1 MISKLCEYASR
12 NPLRIPKITCSLGQK
27 FYRDLR
33 SEQFHSVKL
42 IVHVYRKLMIS
53 CKERMPLFASSFL
66 SIIQVLLDQTRMD
79 DTRVLGCEALFVF
92 VNNQRD
98 GT

>member
-12 NPLRIPKITCSLGQK
+12 NPFRIPKITCSLGQR

-42 IVHVYRKLMIS
+42 IVHVYRKMIS
-53 CKERMPLFASSFL
+53 RKERMPLFASSF
-66 SIIQVLLDQTRMD
+66 IQVLLDQTRMD

>member
-53 CKERMPLFASSFL
+53 CKERMPLFASSFF
-66 SIIQVLLDQTRMD
+66 SIIQVLLD
-79 DTRVLGCEALFVF
+79 
-92 VNNQRD
+92 
-98 GT
+98 